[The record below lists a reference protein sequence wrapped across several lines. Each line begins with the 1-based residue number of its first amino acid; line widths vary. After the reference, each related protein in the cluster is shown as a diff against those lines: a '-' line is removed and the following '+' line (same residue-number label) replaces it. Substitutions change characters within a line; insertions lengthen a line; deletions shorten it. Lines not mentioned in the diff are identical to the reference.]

1 VTTVTWD
8 MASSGRAL
16 LETAL
21 RWTPAQAFMQRR
33 RARRL
38 AVFTYH
44 AIRDGDVFDDHLDV
58 LDEMGTFVS
67 LEEVAANATNR
78 RPLPSRPILVTF
90 DDGDPS
96 VLHTAAPRLNARG
109 IPAVVFLITDLTG
122 TDRVVWTTEV
132 EQLVASG
139 GRTAL
144 DPTTDG
150 HALTRI
156 LKGRPDDVRLQVID
170 ELRETATGRPPTAPQ
185 LSAEDIGELGRLG
198 VAIAS
203 HTRTHRCLTQC
214 SDDVIDREV
223 AGSREALADLLGRPP
238 MAFAYPNGDHDGRS
252 RRAVSRA
259 GYAVAFGF
267 DHRLNPIPPNDPYAI
282 SRLRMNEHASGN
294 RVRTVV
300 SGLHPAIHHMRGRP

>member
-1 VTTVTWD
+1 MSEHRD
-8 MASSGRAL
+8 DPL
-16 LETAL
+16 LDLVL

-33 RARRL
+33 RAGRL
-38 AVFTYH
+38 AVITYH
-44 AIRDGDVFDDHLDV
+44 AVHDGDVFDDHLDV
-58 LDEMGTFVS
+58 LAESGTFVS
-67 LEEVAANATNR
+67 LEDVAANVTDR
-78 RPLPSRPILVTF
+78 RPLPSRPTLVTF

-96 VLHTAAPRLNARG
+96 VLHTAAPRLHARG
-109 IPAVVFLITDLTG
+109 IPAVVFLITDLIG
-122 TDRVVWTTEV
+122 TDRVVWTIEV

-150 HALTRI
+150 RALARM
-156 LKGRPDDVRLQVID
+156 LKGCPDDVRLHVIE
-170 ELRETATGRPPTAPQ
+170 ELRDTATGGRPTAPQ
-185 LSAEDIGELGRLG
+185 LSAADIAHLGRLG
-198 VAIAS
+198 VAVAS
-203 HTRTHRCLTQC
+203 HTKTHPCLPQS

-223 AGSREALADLLGRPP
+223 AGSREVLADLLGQPP
-238 MAFAYPNGDHDGRS
+238 IAIAYPNGDHDSRS

-267 DHRLNPIPPNDPYAI
+267 DHRLSPIPPNDPYAI
-282 SRLRMNEHASGN
+282 SRLRMNAHASGN